1 MFFGAGNLIF
11 PPFLA
16 YEAGSSFIPAFLGF
30 AVSAVGLPV
39 LALLAIGK
47 SGSLEKLGNRVHPL
61 FSTIFI
67 MAIYLA
73 IGPCLA
79 IPRTAS
85 TSAEMILPDNRLFM
99 LIYSV
104 VFFLA
109 ASLVALH
116 PERLSKILG
125 RILSPLLITLIII
138 LFIASV
144 TSMESITSVP
154 LGEYSSSPFAEG
166 LISGYQTMDATAG
179 LVYGIIIFMNL
190 EAMGAEK
197 NRMMKESAISSIG
210 GGLLLLGI
218 YMIIA
223 MIGIRARN
231 LSSELTNGAAILTA
245 MTHKVFGEYGKAI
258 LSAIFV
264 LACFNTSVSL
274 LSSCGAYF
282 ESLFPK
288 VRRTGWIFIFAAVS
302 CLISNAG
309 LDAIISISEPV
320 LTLLYPVA
328 ITLIAI
334 TFMKTSDKLKYT
346 YRIAVFITLI
356 FSLLQMMPIGNS
368 IPLASKGFA
377 WLIPAMIG
385 GIIGYIVDERTLSEE
400 RAS

>member
-197 NRMMKESAISSIG
+197 NRMMKV
-210 GGLLLLGI
+210 
-218 YMIIA
+218 
-223 MIGIRARN
+223 
-231 LSSELTNGAAILTA
+231 TNGAAILTA

-302 CLISNAG
+302 CLISNVG

-377 WLIPAMIG
+377 WLIPDMIG

>member
-1 MFFGAGNLIF
+1 MRSRNRIILSLTVFSMFFGAGNLIF

-47 SGSLEKLGNRVHPL
+47 SGSLEKLGNKVHPL

-104 VFFLA
+104 IFFLT

-154 LGEYSSSPFAEG
+154 L
-166 LISGYQTMDATAG
+166 
-179 LVYGIIIFMNL
+179 VYGIIIFMNL
-190 EAMGAEK
+190 EAMGVEK
-197 NRMMKESAISSIG
+197 KRMMKESAISSVG

-231 LSSELTNGAAILTA
+231 ISSELTNGAAILTA

-274 LSSCGAYF
+274 LSSCGEYF
-282 ESLFPK
+282 HYLQP
-288 VRRTGWIFIFAAVS
+288 RIPRGGWIAIFAAVS
-302 CLISNAG
+302 CLISNVG
-309 LDAIISISEPV
+309 LNAIISISSPI
-320 LTLLYPVA
+320 LTLFYPAA
-328 ITLIAI
+328 IMLIALSFLPNPDALAW
-334 TFMKTSDKLKYT
+334 TH
-346 YRIAVFITLI
+346 RIGVVAALI
-356 FSLLQMMPIGNS
+356 ASLLNVLGLYSSTFLWIV
-368 IPLASKGFA
+368 
-377 WLIPAMIG
+377 PAALG
-385 GIIGYIVDERTLSEE
+385 SVIGYVIDRK
-400 RAS
+400 AKQ

>member
-47 SGSLEKLGNRVHPL
+47 SGSLEKLGNKVHPL

-144 TSMESITSVP
+144 TSMESIPSVP

-190 EAMGAEK
+190 EAMGVEK

-231 LSSELTNGAAILTA
+231 ISSELTNGAAILTA
-245 MTHKVFGEYGKAI
+245 MTHEVFGEYGKAI

-264 LACFNTSVSL
+264 LACF
-274 LSSCGAYF
+274 
-282 ESLFPK
+282 SLFPK
-288 VRRTGWIFIFAAVS
+288 IRRTGWIFIFAAVS

-346 YRIAVFITLI
+346 YRIAVIITLI
-356 FSLLQMMPIGNS
+356 FSLLQMLPIGNS

-377 WLIPAMIG
+377 WLIPAIIG
-385 GIIGYIVDERTLSEE
+385 GIIGYIVDKRTLSEE